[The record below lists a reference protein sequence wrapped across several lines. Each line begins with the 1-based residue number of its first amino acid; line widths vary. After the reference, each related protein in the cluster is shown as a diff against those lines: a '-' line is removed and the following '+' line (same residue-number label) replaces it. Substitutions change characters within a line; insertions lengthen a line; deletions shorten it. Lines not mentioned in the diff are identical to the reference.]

1 MSITRSRFGVIVEVL
16 LEIADDEAP
25 SHRADRAWALEVLN
39 LISGAEGWKRLL
51 VFGMDC
57 DFAVATQI
65 LVRVQDGISPDVALT
80 AAQVGET
87 LEVVEALF
95 REGQVFL
102 PEAEGMYTSQL
113 LRGLRQ
119 VRSESRQRL
128 QWPECGS
135 QPGRGSQPAG
145 EATSICPAPERMARR
160 CSKW

>member
-1 MSITRSRFGVIVEVL
+1 ML
-16 LEIADDEAP
+16 LEIADDTTP

-51 VFGMDC
+51 IFGMDC

-80 AAQVGET
+80 CAQVAET

-102 PEAEGMYTSQL
+102 PEAEGMYTSQS
-113 LRGLRQ
+113 LRGLRL
-119 VRSESRQRL
+119 RL
-128 QWPECGS
+128 RW
-135 QPGRGSQPAG
+135 
-145 EATSICPAPERMARR
+145 
-160 CSKW
+160 